1 MPGKGKASLVEKLQD
16 AGFISDQPG
25 SGNLWEFLSMQNPGI
40 VFSKGTKSVEFLK
53 RYRQGFAQPERHI
66 IFRDST
72 TERQLMQQE
81 GPLFHTSQAIE
92 PDDEFL
98 KVFLNGDDEDEEDD
112 DFGTEEIPPAGK
124 VIKINTDEARNGIV
138 LQDALP
144 IEEEII
150 INPSMDEEKTQP
162 PIINN
167 KNSQD
172 GKTIKK
178 RKYKKR
184 KKSGPKKGSATK
196 GGSKEGK
203 QESKPQIREEV
214 SADVRSNGSEEGGI

>member
-25 SGNLWEFLSMQNPGI
+25 SGNLWEFLSIQNPGI
-40 VFSKGTKSVEFLK
+40 TFSKGTKSVEFLK

-72 TERQLMQQE
+72 TERQLMQAE

-98 KVFLNGDDEDEEDD
+98 KVFLNGDEDDDDED

-124 VIKINTDEARNGIV
+124 VVSMNA
-138 LQDALP
+138 A
-144 IEEEII
+144 EEEEEKMEILS
-150 INPSMDEEKTQP
+150 PSGSGEQELLEEKTQP

-172 GKTIKK
+172 GKSKT

-184 KKSGPKKGSATK
+184 KKRSTKKGSAA
-196 GGSKEGK
+196 KEGK

-214 SADVRSNGSEEGGI
+214 SADVRSNGSEEGGL